1 MPDLAVPSSGDA
13 GVCTAVAL
21 GWQVAELFHSPLQ
34 HGPVTDPVR
43 GERLPG
49 RSAFSAATQSKW
61 LGEQIPPHVTALLP
75 AGPQPLSDAL
85 AAAGDAP
92 PNPGRDPQHTLDA
105 VLPPPRPP
113 P

>member
-1 MPDLAVPSSGDA
+1 MPALAVPSSGDA

-49 RSAFSAATQSKW
+49 RSAFSAATQSKL
-61 LGEQIPPHVTALLP
+61 LGEQIQTHLTALLP
-75 AGPQPLSDAL
+75 ARPQPLSDAL
-85 AAAGDAP
+85 AATVNALT
-92 PNPGRDPQHTLDA
+92 NPGTDPKTPFDA
-105 VLPPPRPP
+105 VFTPPCP
-113 P
+113 